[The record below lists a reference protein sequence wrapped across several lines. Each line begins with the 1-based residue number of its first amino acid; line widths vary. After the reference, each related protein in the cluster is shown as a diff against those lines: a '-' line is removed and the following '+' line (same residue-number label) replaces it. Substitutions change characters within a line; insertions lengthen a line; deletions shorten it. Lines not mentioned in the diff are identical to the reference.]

1 MASAEGPGRKPGCP
15 IRPAR
20 TANHNYRV
28 PVTLADAVPLPSPE
42 PRRPRRRAAAV
53 AGIVGIV
60 AVVGGGAWAWQM
72 WAAQGPQPAEALPAD
87 TLAYVAV
94 DLDPPGGQKVAAYRV
109 LKKVPSLEKE
119 LGLGSEDDLRQS
131 LVESLAE
138 DGGCDLPWGEVES
151 WAGERGALAVVP
163 MDEPKL
169 VVALQVADPDRARA
183 GLEKVGRS
191 CGEDQ
196 FGFAVGDGWAVLA
209 ESEEVARQVQAEA
222 EDANLAGDADFKEL
236 TDAAGD
242 PGVVTLY
249 AAPEAGQALLDVAE
263 EDPFVLF
270 ALYSPLG
277 SLDPVSSLVSIATF
291 LSGADV
297 FESEAG
303 VGYDADGDAEPDVS
317 PEEAALLDRMEKY
330 DELSPAE
337 QRKLD
342 RELEDF
348 YTEKYGAP
356 DGAMAEEE
364 VEDEF
369 APEIPE
375 ATRTALEDFSGLGG
389 TARFDDVGVELE
401 IVADPFLTGYDQMYD
416 GTAARDAIAALPADT
431 AVAFGAG
438 FADGWAKH
446 AIAQDGAYTYVMT
459 EAEMLRSF
467 EQGTGLSP
475 ADLEDLGGDAVAFAA
490 KEGFVQAIE
499 NDSVEDLAV
508 AARVTGDPEAIEA
521 ALAKARAKDDVA
533 EFLKWKRTDDG
544 VVIGP
549 NEGYLAELVD
559 PATTLGDTERFEDAV
574 VAAEDAV
581 AITYADFGAGDWLP
595 FLLDDALT
603 SRDVAALS
611 TFGLSVVEDGDRS
624 RYLARLTFD

>member
-1 MASAEGPGRKPGCP
+1 M
-15 IRPAR
+15 
-20 TANHNYRV
+20 
-28 PVTLADAVPLPSPE
+28 TLADALPPPPPE
-42 PRRPRRRAAAV
+42 PRKPRRRAAAIAGAVGV
-53 AGIVGIV
+53 AAI
-60 AVVGGGAWAWQM
+60 AGGGTWAWQL

-94 DLDPPGGQKVAAYRV
+94 DLDPPGGQKVAAYQV
-109 LKKVPSLEKE
+109 LKKFPSLEKE
-119 LGLGSEDDLRQS
+119 LGLGSEDDLRKS

-138 DGGCDLPWGEVES
+138 DGGCDLPWGEVDD
-151 WAGERGALAVVP
+151 WAGDRAALAVVA
-163 MDEPKL
+163 MDEPKV
-169 VVALQVADPDRARA
+169 VVALQVADPDLART
-183 GLEKVGRS
+183 GLQKVGRS

-196 FGFAVGDGWAVLA
+196 FGFAVGDGWAILA
-209 ESEEVARQVQAEA
+209 ESEEVARQVQADA
-222 EDANLAGDADFKEL
+222 EDANLAGDADFEEL
-236 TDAAGD
+236 TGAAGD

-249 AAPEAGQALLDVAE
+249 AAPEAGRALLDVAE

-277 SLDPVSSLVSIATF
+277 SLDPVSALVSIATF

-297 FESEAG
+297 FASGAESG
-303 VGYDADGDAEPDVS
+303 VEYDADGDGEPDVS
-317 PEEAALLDRMEKY
+317 PEEAALLDRTERY

-342 RELEDF
+342 RELEEF

-356 DGAMAEEE
+356 DGEMTEEE

-389 TARFDDVGVELE
+389 TARFDDAGVELE
-401 IVADPFLTGYDQMYD
+401 VVADPFLTGYDQMYD
-416 GTAARDAIAALPADT
+416 GSAARDAIAALPADT

-438 FADGWAKH
+438 FADGWAKQ
-446 AIAQDGAYTYVMT
+446 AITQDGAYTYVMT

-490 KEGFVQAIE
+490 KEGFMQAIE

-508 AARVTGDPEAIEA
+508 AARVTGDPETIEA
-521 ALAKARAKDDVA
+521 ALAKVRAKDDLA

-549 NEGYLAELVD
+549 NERYLAELVD
-559 PATTLGDTERFEDAV
+559 PAKTLGDTERFEDAV

-581 AITYADFGAGDWLP
+581 AITYAEFGAGDWLP